1 MKRLRKTA
9 MAAALAAS
17 MLGTGVLPVFAD
29 DTPAQSQKS
38 TQTQTGSVRVTEVVE
53 GLNYQAYQL
62 FTGTFANNPT
72 TITDGL
78 IDGSVSHE
86 LAKDKNGKGLNT
98 MGDVAF
104 GPAAGQDGAFLIEC
118 INEFMKLTDST
129 YSFAPTEDGGSTKAQ
144 KTADEIG
151 KQEKLQ
157 TVDFANYVGM
167 KIKQSDTTVAEAATE
182 NPVKQ
187 SDGTYDVVFN
197 DLKSGYYLIMAETP
211 AAPTPSEGA
220 SLAQTSAIMI
230 PVAGN
235 IEIHSKTSKP
245 TVDKQ
250 VTDKADG
257 GEWDSAASV
266 GLIKQDEKGNL
277 ALNGLSYKLT
287 GTISNNVI
295 DFAGANHGTYKYEFI
310 DTLPKGVKLDD
321 GNKLPENWTQNV
333 YLVQTINGAE
343 TKFNISEQSDAKV
356 QPKIKTVKGDEDKQS
371 TITWTWDNLLDVL
384 EATKWDYGYSNAK
397 NISVVVEYTPIYTE
411 DQIKA
416 IFNAQSQTTDP
427 QTNTVYVQF
436 SNNPHNK
443 EDLDRTPD
451 DITRVYSFNLNLKK
465 VDGHNKALNGAEF
478 TLKDSNGKEAG
489 KLIIKDGKVYP
500 EGEDIT
506 EVPVEGQAQFTW
518 TGLDADTEY
527 TLTETKVPAGYK
539 KIEDIKFTI
548 KPTFKVDTNGNKE
561 LKSVEAV
568 VTQGTAD
575 SIKQSGTTWMI
586 DASLSGNV
594 VNVQGPNM
602 PITGQAGIWT
612 GVAAGGAVIA
622 ISAYAILKKKK
633 EQE

>member
-9 MAAALAAS
+9 MAAALAVS
-17 MLGTGVLPVFAD
+17 MMCGGFSPVFAVD
-29 DTPAQSQKS
+29 SP
-38 TQTQTGSVRVTEVVE
+38 TQTQSGNVTVTEVVE

-62 FTGTFANNPT
+62 FTGTFSKTPT

-78 IDGSVSHE
+78 KNGSVSHE
-86 LAKDKNGKGLNT
+86 LAKDENDKGLNT

-104 GPAAGQDGAFLIEC
+104 GTAAGDKGQSLISW
-118 INEFMKLTDST
+118 INEYMTKVIKKADYNFDPKDD
-129 YSFAPTEDGGSTKAQ
+129 PKDNNGITKAQ
-144 KTADEIG
+144 LTADEIG
-151 KQEKLQ
+151 SQPELQ

-167 KIKQSDTTVAEAATE
+167 KIKQSTTAVPEAAKVAPT
-182 NPVKQ
+182 VQ
-187 SDGTYDVVFN
+187 DDGTYDAVFN
-197 DLKSGYYLIMAETP
+197 DLTSGYYLIMAETP

-220 SLAQTSAIMI
+220 TLAQTSAIMV
-230 PVAGN
+230 PVAGD

-250 VTDKADG
+250 VTDKTDG
-257 GEWDSAASV
+257 TGWDSAASV
-266 GLIKQDEKGNL
+266 GLIKPNKDGDLE
-277 ALNGLSYKLT
+277 LNGLSYKLT
-287 GTISNNVI
+287 GNISSNVI

-310 DTLPKGVKLDD
+310 DTLPIGVKLDD
-321 GNKLPENWTQNV
+321 GDKLPANWTQNV
-333 YLVQTINGAE
+333 YLLRTINGTE
-343 TKFNISEQSDAKV
+343 TKFNITGQSDAKV
-356 QPKIKTVKGDEDKQS
+356 QPKIKTVNGGEGKQS

-384 EATKWDYGYSNAK
+384 AATGWDYGYSNAK
-397 NISVVVEYTPIYTE
+397 NISVVVEYTPVYTE

-443 EDLDRTPD
+443 GDLDRTPD

-465 VDGHNKALNGAEF
+465 VDGDNKALNGAEF

-506 EVPVEGQAQFTW
+506 EVPAEGQAQFTW

-527 TLTETKVPAGYK
+527 TLAETKVPTGYK

-548 KPTFKVDTNGNKE
+548 KPIFKVDPNGNKE
-561 LKSVEAV
+561 LESVEAV
-568 VTQGTAD
+568 VTQGTAN
-575 SIKQSGTTWMI
+575 SINKVGGTWMI
-586 DASLSGNV
+586 DASLSGDV

-622 ISAYAILKKKK
+622 ISAYAVLKKKK